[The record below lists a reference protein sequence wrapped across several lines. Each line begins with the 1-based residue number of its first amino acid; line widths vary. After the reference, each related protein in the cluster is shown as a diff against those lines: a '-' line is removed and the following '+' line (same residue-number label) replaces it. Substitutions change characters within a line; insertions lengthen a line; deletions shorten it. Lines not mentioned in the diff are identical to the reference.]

1 MTARTRLLAV
11 LTEALQPTSLEV
23 VDESHHH
30 VGHGGWRAE
39 GETHFRVKVVSAAFA
54 GQTRVQRHRV
64 VNALAEGELKA
75 GLHALA
81 IEARTPEEADLA
93 QGRPPG

>member
-1 MTARTRLLAV
+1 MTARTRLLAT
-11 LTEALQPTSLEV
+11 LTEALHPVSLDV

-30 VGHGGWRAE
+30 AGHGGWRPE

-54 GQTRVQRHRV
+54 GKTRVDRHRM
-64 VNALAEGELKA
+64 VNALASGELAA

-81 IEARTPEEADLA
+81 IEARTPAEAGLPDA
-93 QGRPPG
+93 GPSR